1 MWQIKNRISALSQYF
16 GHKTY
21 QGGDIMQEA
30 STHKFEW
37 PLNVRSSEV
46 MWQIKYI
53 VSQTAEDPW
62 TSN

>member
-1 MWQIKNRISALSQYF
+1 MCQREVMWQIKNPISPLSQYF

-37 PLNVRSSEV
+37 PLNVRSNTLYHNMQKTHEH
-46 MWQIKYI
+46 
-53 VSQTAEDPW
+53 QTR
-62 TSN
+62 